1 MHQLINKKL
10 KIFFYVVILL
20 LFSTFINI
28 NFHDF
33 ISNFFSIKKINIYG
47 VNGQKKEKILS
58 KFSRIVSSNIVFINK
73 DEFKNILD
81 EYNFLENYK
90 VNKKYPSEINIFLE
104 ETKLVANTN
113 ISGKNYFLGSNGKL
127 ILTDKANN
135 NIPNIFG
142 KFNTKNFFQLISKLE
157 NNNFNISNITDFYYF
172 KSQRWDIKT
181 NKGLLIRLPF
191 DNLDKAIKNASILI
205 LGEIDKKKIIDLR
218 VSNQVIITNE

>member
-10 KIFFYVVILL
+10 KILFYIVILL

-142 KFNTKNFFQLISKLE
+142 KFNTKNFFSI
-157 NNNFNISNITDFYYF
+157 NF
-172 KSQRWDIKT
+172 KT
-181 NKGLLIRLPF
+181 
-191 DNLDKAIKNASILI
+191 
-205 LGEIDKKKIIDLR
+205 
-218 VSNQVIITNE
+218 

>member
-10 KIFFYVVILL
+10 KIFFYIVIFL

-28 NFHDF
+28 NVHGF

-47 VNGQKKEKILS
+47 VNGQKKEKILL

-90 VNKKYPSEINIFLE
+90 VNKKYPSEINIFLK

-127 ILTDKANN
+127 ILSDKANN

-172 KSQRWDIKT
+172 NSQRWDIKT

-191 DNLDKAIKNASILI
+191 DNLDNAIKNASILI

-218 VSNQVIITNE
+218 VSNQVIITNG